1 MRSRNNNNNNNNIYD
16 LDRLTSRI
24 IDYAIENRIGGSE
37 EELLVRNVI
46 TYLDFDIS
54 YGDDTITYHTK
65 KDDND
70 KVMLLYQFS
79 YAPKNANPD
88 MAQNIKRPHSITVTK
103 NNNLVYTIQSIKEM
117 SQPLQPMV
125 LINTHDRI
133 EILVSGYDGSAEIY
147 LFGLVAERLGVNMNA

>member
-1 MRSRNNNNNNNNIYD
+1 MSHHHHHHHQYYD
-16 LDRLTSRI
+16 MDRLTSRI
-24 IDYAIENRIGGSE
+24 IDYAIQNRVANSE

-54 YGDDTITYHTK
+54 YDGDDEISYHTK

-88 MAQNIKRPHSITVTK
+88 ATQNIRRPHSLTVTK

-117 SQPLQPMV
+117 TQPLQPMV

-133 EILVSGYDGSAEIY
+133 EIEIQGYDGSAEIY